1 MIQKEQ
7 TKNGEPGFLVHDRG
21 DSVGVA
27 VADLGPQ
34 TKANGRLLSGEE
46 LPKVTLHD
54 AVPLGHKLA
63 LRDIARGERVI
74 KYGQVIGEAR
84 SDIHTGDHVH
94 VHNIR
99 GLRWV
104 KKESK

>member
-1 MIQKEQ
+1 MAQKRQ
-7 TKNGEPGFLVHDRG
+7 SSSGEPGFLVHNRG

-27 VADLGPQ
+27 VADLASQ

-46 LPKVTLHD
+46 TPKVTLHD

-63 LRDIARGERVI
+63 LREIARGERVI
-74 KYGQVIGEAR
+74 KYGQVIGEAT
-84 SDIHTGDHVH
+84 SDIHAGNHVH